1 MRILQNYNKEP
12 PQIQESHRKPNGIS
26 KGTPPK
32 ISPRYIIFKLL
43 QTKKKILKKAVGG
56 KGLLYKGENCEK
68 Y

>member
-12 PQIQESHRKPNGIS
+12 PQSQESHRKPNGIT

-43 QTKKKILKKAVGG
+43 QTKDKEENLEESCRG
-56 KGLLYKGENCEK
+56 KGIVI
-68 Y
+68 